1 LERLGNKAQPD
12 ALFYRSAPTV
22 AIAAEEEEAQ
32 PMIGPSPR
40 AKPDGAGAP
49 AGGGIAEPG
58 RLFVVSN
65 RVPVPTGA
73 SGPSAGGLAV
83 ALDAALK
90 TRGGL
95 WFGWSGNVAE
105 EGEPGTLHVHEF
117 GRISYAVADLS
128 QKDLDEYYLG
138 FSNRGLWP
146 VCHYRL
152 DLAGFT
158 RKNTAGYLR
167 VNESLARRLA
177 TQLQPDDTIWIH
189 DYHFIPMALFLR
201 QMGFSNRIG
210 FFLHIPWPP
219 PELAMVLPAYE
230 TLIRGFAAYDVIG
243 FQTPL
248 DAENFASALTRDA
261 VGKALGD
268 GWYEAFGRR
277 LLVQAFPI
285 GIDTAAFAALA
296 QDAER
301 NAVVRRTR
309 ASLEGKELI
318 IGVDR
323 LDYSKGISERI
334 EAFSCFIDAN
344 PNWRNQV
351 TFLQITPQSRSEVPE
366 YARMQQEVAHQIGS
380 TNGRFGDVD
389 WTPIRYINKTIGHA
403 ALAGLYRLARVGLV
417 TPLRDGMNLV
427 AKEYVAAQSPENPGV
442 LVLSRFAGAAAELDA
457 ALIVNPYDTDAT
469 AAAIRRALE
478 MPLDERK
485 ERWAAMMAK
494 VETNTVGRWCE
505 SFLAA
510 LRGQAEHGAAAAAVE
525 AVNGDAIAEPAGVEP
540 SAGAKRRPF
549 RATGYR
555 VSH

>member
-1 LERLGNKAQPD
+1 MGR
-12 ALFYRSAPTV
+12 
-22 AIAAEEEEAQ
+22 
-32 PMIGPSPR
+32 
-40 AKPDGAGAP
+40 
-49 AGGGIAEPG
+49 PG
-58 RLFVVSN
+58 RLVLVSN

-73 SGPSAGGLAV
+73 IGPSAGGLAV

-90 TRGGL
+90 MRGGL

-105 EGEPGTLHVHEF
+105 ETESDTLHVHEF
-117 GRISYAVADLS
+117 GTVSYAVAGLS
-128 QKDLDEYYLG
+128 QKDIDEYYLG

-158 RKNTAGYLR
+158 RKNAAGYLR
-167 VNESLARRLA
+167 VNESFARRLA
-177 TQLQPDDTIWIH
+177 SLLRPDDTIWIH

-201 QMGFSNRIG
+201 QMGFSNRMG

-219 PELAMVLPAYE
+219 PELATVLPAYE
-230 TLIRGFAAYDVIG
+230 TLIRGFAAYDVVG

-248 DAENFASALTRDA
+248 DAENFTSALTRGG

-277 LLVQAFPI
+277 IQVQAFPI
-285 GIDTAAFAALA
+285 GIDTSAFAALA
-296 QDAER
+296 TEADR
-301 NAVVRRTR
+301 NAVVKRTR

-323 LDYSKGISERI
+323 LDYSKGIGERI

-344 PNWRNQV
+344 PAWRNQV
-351 TFLQITPQSRSEVPE
+351 TFLQITPKSRSEVPE

-380 TNGRFGDVD
+380 TNGKFGDVD
-389 WTPIRYINKTIGHA
+389 WTPIRYINKAIGHA

-427 AKEYVAAQSPENPGV
+427 AKEYVAAQSPENPGA
-442 LVLSRFAGAAAELDA
+442 LVLSRFAGAAAELEA

-494 VETNTVGRWCE
+494 VEVNTVGRWCE

-510 LRGQAEHGAAAAAVE
+510 LGGQVDLSATASVTEGL
-525 AVNGDAIAEPAGVEP
+525 NGDALLEPAQAEP
-540 SAGAKRRPF
+540 SAATKRPF

-555 VSH
+555 ISH